1 MRGASDAIVK
11 GCRRAADDD
20 DLRRAGESSVDG
32 LKEPFELVP
41 EEGLHY
47 GLANLSNVD
56 RKLSTP
62 MFMR

>member
-1 MRGASDAIVK
+1 VNGR
-11 GCRRAADDD
+11 RRASDDD
-20 DLRRAGESSVDG
+20 DLHRAGESGVDG
-32 LKEPFELVP
+32 LQKPLELLAK
-41 EEGLHY
+41 EGLHY